1 MMVKAGTWGEDAAQL
16 HRFFGWNNIGVSF
29 KVPFSV
35 KADDCYCTESEMC
48 GHVKAENAKAHPEWM
63 CQNGEMSWNL
73 KIDKKLLST

>member
-1 MMVKAGTWGEDAAQL
+1 MVKAGTWGEDAAQL
-16 HRFFGWNNIGVSF
+16 HRFFGWNKIGVSF

-35 KADDCYCTESEMC
+35 KADDCYCTESKMH
-48 GHVKAENAKAHPEWM
+48 GHVKMENAETHPEWM